1 VARIYAG
8 ILGPVAFLTC
18 LVRGVVHAW
27 TVEKALLVAWTSL
40 LAFAALGSVIGW
52 VAERILE
59 EEVRGR
65 IAAGSTESKPE
76 R

>member
-1 VARIYAG
+1 MARIYAG

-18 LVRGVVHAW
+18 LARGVVHAW
-27 TVEKALLVAWTSL
+27 SPEKALVVAWTSL
-40 LAFAALGSVIGW
+40 LAFAVVGSLVGW

-59 EEVRGR
+59 EEARGR
-65 IAAGSTESKPE
+65 IAADRAKGPD